1 MRCPTRACRGFGLG
15 QWVPG
20 HSAAF
25 VDALWLTGG
34 VEDAGRPLPSR
45 WALACSDYKGGAE
58 TWGLTEEA
66 VTELLESP
74 PEAVIR
80 IQSRI
85 SALYPE
91 YTICLMPMR
100 ALADPEDIDE
110 GAAVLSPFVANAVSH
125 GEHYDWHL
133 DMDPQQL
140 PPASPWATYHGL
152 YPNREPDRPLF
163 VSMLIYPQGSW
174 PQDFDAETLF
184 LDPETGTG
192 VFSRPAP
199 YRVVLMDQDVPH
211 RISGPSKLAGCP
223 RYSLVWKLVFCPKVR
238 GASPSISRPE
248 WGPPTRFG
256 SAAPPAPMFRA

>member
-1 MRCPTRACRGFGLG
+1 
-15 QWVPG
+15 
-20 HSAAF
+20 
-25 VDALWLTGG
+25 
-34 VEDAGRPLPSR
+34 
-45 WALACSDYKGGAE
+45 
-58 TWGLTEEA
+58 
-66 VTELLESP
+66 
-74 PEAVIR
+74 
-80 IQSRI
+80 
-85 SALYPE
+85 
-91 YTICLMPMR
+91 MPMR

-140 PPASPWATYHGL
+140 ASGTPASPAHSARPRTRTATPLSATKRVRLSSVFFSPPPQPPASPWATYHGL

-211 RISGPSKLAGCP
+211 RISGPSK
-223 RYSLVWKLVFCPKVR
+223 V
-238 GASPSISRPE
+238 
-248 WGPPTRFG
+248 
-256 SAAPPAPMFRA
+256 